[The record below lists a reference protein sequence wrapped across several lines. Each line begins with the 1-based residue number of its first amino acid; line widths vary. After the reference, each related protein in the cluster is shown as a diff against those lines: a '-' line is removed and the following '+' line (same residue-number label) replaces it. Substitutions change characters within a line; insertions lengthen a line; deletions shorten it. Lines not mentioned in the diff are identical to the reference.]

1 VDLRGGQVRLIL
13 PLSHGRRA
21 SPGLQRRDGRRGNDG
36 DLGRVGGGG
45 GVERHRCRW
54 TTVPGG
60 EGSSAVFGG
69 VEGDGEAGQAG
80 QGVTRPKN
88 RGASEVQRPEA
99 PSGGPRDVLI
109 PPFSWACHTA

>member
-1 VDLRGGQVRLIL
+1 MD
-13 PLSHGRRA
+13 
-21 SPGLQRRDGRRGNDG
+21 DGP
-36 DLGRVGGGG
+36 
-45 GVERHRCRW
+45 W
-54 TTVPGG
+54 G